1 MENQRTLKQN
11 YLVDNIINMGYD
23 SNDFENFVMQAS
35 NNSDGFPFF
44 YIFHPLFI
52 LFTSKRILPFT

>member
-35 NNSDGFPFF
+35 NNSDGLD
-44 YIFHPLFI
+44 IDAWTLEQLQEVI
-52 LFTSKRILPFT
+52 LTNSRFK